1 MRILIHQINS
11 GNYNIAVSNLASSRL
26 GDKGLTSRKQRHAKT
41 SRRAWSGE
49 KRGGGYLQA
58 RERATNVMRGLLTS
72 AYQSLKIQIKN
83 STLNG
88 QKKLLLVKQTLI
100 LWEVIYPVDSAIQP
114 LNINRISKSFF
125 YELVWPQGRIQDFF
139 RRGRTRLL
147 LYFNTNNPHSLF
159 FFAEYQL

>member
-1 MRILIHQINS
+1 MRIPIHQTNS
-11 GNYNIAVSNLASSRL
+11 GNYNIAASNLASSRL

-41 SRRAWSGE
+41 SRRAWSGK

-72 AYQSLKIQIKN
+72 AYPSLKIQIKN

-100 LWEVIYPVDSAIQP
+100 LWEVIYRVDSAIQP
-114 LNINRISKSFF
+114 LNINRISTLFF
-125 YELVWPQGRIQDFF
+125 MTSGADPGFFLGGGALVSCSTSTPINHIV
-139 RRGRTRLL
+139 
-147 LYFNTNNPHSLF
+147 Y
-159 FFAEYQL
+159 FFAEYQLH